1 MNSTMDS
8 DIDTN
13 YEDFLNF
20 LAGNDSYVET
30 NLGYVESGH
39 VRLCQKMDV
48 VHFGAKYLPP
58 FFYMNFIISI
68 LGNGLVLYIIYKYEK
83 LGTVTNIFLLNLV
96 ISDLLFACSLPFYA
110 VYHASEWIFGR
121 TMCKLV
127 SSLFSVGFYS
137 SILFL
142 TLMTFDRYLAVVHA
156 VTAAKQRRKAYA
168 ISSSVVVWVVSL
180 ASSVKELILHDTR
193 SDPKY
198 GELCEDLGYD
208 QNSMTKW
215 KLFGYYQQF
224 IMFFMIPLAIVLYCY
239 VRITVRV
246 LSTRMRE
253 KCRAVKLIFVI
264 VLTFFICWTPYNVVI
279 LLQALEMSYSRPTDC
294 LSDTLDYAHFITRNL
309 AFLYCCISPVFY
321 TFVGKKFQNHF
332 RKLLARH
339 IPCLKS
345 FVLTTD
351 TRSQTSKTTSCKN
364 PYMLTDKT
372 SVRML

>member
-1 MNSTMDS
+1 MDS

-58 FFYMNFIISI
+58 FFYINFIISI

-127 SSLFSVGFYS
+127 SSLFS
-137 SILFL
+137 
-142 TLMTFDRYLAVVHA
+142 
-156 VTAAKQRRKAYA
+156 
-168 ISSSVVVWVVSL
+168 
-180 ASSVKELILHDTR
+180 
-193 SDPKY
+193 
-198 GELCEDLGYD
+198 ELCEDLGYD